1 MRLTLVI
8 SSLQCGGAERVMT
21 IMANYWAGTGWDITM
36 LTLDDGAAPPFYELD
51 RRVRRVPLAVAQDSG
66 NPFAALRDNLRRVR
80 ALRRSIRQSG
90 PDAVLSFLD
99 TTNVVTLLATPGLSV
114 PVIVSERSDPARNS
128 PGGIWSQLRRLTYP
142 MADVVVVQSK
152 GALDYF
158 SPKVQTRARIVPN
171 PVLLPRPSATVSSVQ
186 PRRPTLV
193 SMGRMVPAKGFDL
206 LLRAFAELKDKHR
219 DWTLVIL
226 GDGPLRTQ
234 LESLRDQLGLEQRV
248 LMPGCVSNPYNFL
261 LGSDLFVMPSRY
273 EGFPNALCEAMAC
286 GLAVICTDCPS
297 GPREIIRDGVD
308 GVLVANEDVEA
319 LAKAMDWLMESETER
334 KRLGERAYEVTERFS
349 LNKVMRMW
357 EDVLVAA
364 GSEQPSSVEQVRRP
378 LTNGASQQ

>member
-8 SSLQCGGAERVMT
+8 SSLGGGGAERVMT
-21 IMANYWAGTGWDITM
+21 NMANYWADAGWDITI
-36 LTLDDGAAPPFYELD
+36 LTLDDGAAPLFYELD

-66 NPFAALRDNLRRVR
+66 NPFAALRNNFRRVR
-80 ALRRSIRQSG
+80 ELRRSIRQSG

-99 TTNVVTLLATPGLSV
+99 TTNVVTLLATRGLSV

-128 PGGIWSQLRRLTYP
+128 PGRIWSQLRRLTYP

-158 SPKVQTRARIVPN
+158 SPTVQSRARIVPN
-171 PVLLPRPSATVSSVQ
+171 PVLLPRPSATASSVQ
-186 PRRPTLV
+186 PRKPAIV

-206 LLRAFAELKDKHR
+206 LLRAFAQLKDKHR

-248 LMPGCVSNPYNFL
+248 LMPGRVSNPYDFL

-308 GVLVANEDVEA
+308 GILIANEDVAA
-319 LAKAMDWLMESETER
+319 LEKAMDWLMASEVTR
-334 KRLGERAYEVTERFS
+334 KRLGERAPEVCKRLAVE
-349 LNKVMRMW
+349 KVMQMW
-357 EDVLVAA
+357 EEALRKITLEGLIGGPLSSRSLA
-364 GSEQPSSVEQVRRP
+364 G
-378 LTNGASQQ
+378 